1 LIDHVLTRYHIPD
14 NVKNYINSLYS
25 GIDGSVMGPK
35 WKSERFK
42 FKRGV
47 FQGDPLSPTIFICVF
62 NPLLEYLLSEKR
74 HGYKLNKNIRI
85 ISTPFTDDFNV
96 ITTNVHTHQR
106 ILYKVENFAK
116 SMNLILEPNKCKS
129 LSIKSGSS
137 ATIEFSLSD
146 QKIGSIMDSPEKF
159 LGSLITFRG
168 KQSETFEFI
177 HQAIAGSLANIDNSY
192 IRNEYKLCV
201 YSKYLLPAIRYK
213 LTVHDL
219 SVSHIYKETHAV
231 SHASS
236 RMKADDT
243 VNAALESRLLRE
255 QEWTRKASTTADCEQ
270 QFMVATAHE
279 PPAHAS
285 PKQQETIK
293 SKIKKNIS
301 GEIQNMWRHHIKTL
315 TVQGRFFEILALENS
330 SVSWKRLSCMI
341 YQEAFCNLLS
351 MPA

>member
-1 LIDHVLTRYHIPD
+1 
-14 NVKNYINSLYS
+14 
-25 GIDGSVMGPK
+25 
-35 WKSERFK
+35 
-42 FKRGV
+42 
-47 FQGDPLSPTIFICVF
+47 
-62 NPLLEYLLSEKR
+62 
-74 HGYKLNKNIRI
+74 
-85 ISTPFTDDFNV
+85 
-96 ITTNVHTHQR
+96 
-106 ILYKVENFAK
+106 
-116 SMNLILEPNKCKS
+116 
-129 LSIKSGSS
+129 
-137 ATIEFSLSD
+137 
-146 QKIGSIMDSPEKF
+146 MDSPEKF

-192 IRNEYKLCV
+192 IRNEYKCCV

-315 TVQGRFFEILALENS
+315 TVQGRFLEILALENS
-330 SVSWKRLSCMI
+330 SVSWKSVMYDLPRGILQFAVNAGIDSLATNANLKRWGKRSNAKCDLCKSRETLHHVLNYCPMMMDRYLWRHNSI
-341 YQEAFCNLLS
+341 INFMVKRHQE
-351 MPA
+351 PTTQGKTIPPQR